1 MSTGGELHQFYEFIG
16 QRLRAGETD
25 ISPEE
30 ALDLWRDEDS
40 ASDEIDPEAVRAI
53 EEAIEGV
60 RQGKPCKTLDEFE
73 RDFRAVR
80 KNQYE
85 LQPNPDDLEAIR
97 IALQGV
103 REGKPRTPY
112 AEFDREFREEHGLP
126 PA

>member
-73 RDFRAVR
+73 RDFRAA
-80 KNQYE
+80 K
-85 LQPNPDDLEAIR
+85 
-97 IALQGV
+97 
-103 REGKPRTPY
+103 
-112 AEFDREFREEHGLP
+112 GLP
-126 PA
+126 KNECDTK